1 MATGIAGDLF
11 LKDGGGNRLLGELLL
26 IWRLKDGGGNHCEFF
41 WVRWG
46 INVLDVQVEGWR
58 RE

>member
-1 MATGIAGDLF
+1 MAAGIT
-11 LKDGGGNRLLGELLL
+11 GELLL

-41 WVRWG
+41 WMRWG

-58 RE
+58 REWLVSCCSWCAG